1 MHVAISAEDVVVI
14 VSLDMTLATSKI
26 VAKPTKDKFNE
37 KGFEFEAHA
46 WVFLSGH
53 MRAM

>member
-14 VSLDMTLATSKI
+14 VSLDMTLAMSEI
-26 VAKPTKDKFNE
+26 VAEPTKDKFDE

-46 WVFLSGH
+46 
-53 MRAM
+53 